1 MKSWRVDPRQSRTW
15 GGGMLACWPD
25 QCSAHS
31 SPPLPSAGP
40 PSLTK
45 PTIRQE
51 GQPLL
56 KLTQTGPQGTE
67 QEEGTVGLRQ

>member
-1 MKSWRVDPRQSRTW
+1 
-15 GGGMLACWPD
+15 MLACWPD

-31 SPPLPSAGP
+31 SPPLPSAGS

-45 PTIRQE
+45 LTIRQE

-56 KLTQTGPQGTE
+56 KLTQTGPQGTG
-67 QEEGTVGLRQ
+67 QEEWTVGLRQ